1 MYSMCNLFILF
12 LCRLYVFGS
21 ATAGRRVSALLCL
34 WTRSLKTITMSRVL
48 LRWICPLL
56 QFPANFKAMLLLATL
71 EPIRLYTCLLST
83 NQTSSSRP
91 CTLGWSVTWL
101 NKYAF
106 VVTASPS
113 TLKLKTFTHDSVLR
127 QADHPDPRPWAGC
140 WFSPFSF
147 LRWGSFKDFI
157 AL

>member
-48 LRWICPLL
+48 LRWTCPLL
-56 QFPANFKAMLLLATL
+56 LFPANFKAMLLLATL

-101 NKYAF
+101 DKYAF
-106 VVTASPS
+106 VVTASPTQPNHVKTASS

-127 QADHPDPRPWAGC
+127 QTDHLGHGLGVGFPL
-140 WFSPFSF
+140 F
-147 LRWGSFKDFI
+147 LF
-157 AL
+157 